1 MDELEALRKYFD
13 RYSLRM
19 EDEIESPVK
28 ENANQKQEMFS
39 EVISRITNV
48 LAELP
53 DRAYDRIQ
61 DLGDELI
68 NYIRRERDRVDEN
81 DVLFIRKYEGLI
93 KTLGESLENLST
105 KEELEENFS
114 VVKGKVRSDFFEKE
128 EVVENRNGRIEN
140 EYFKRII
147 QNIGDS
153 MKELLY
159 EVSRAGVDRETFEYC
174 SSRFTDILQ
183 TFATDGRSQQK
194 FCFDMVK
201 RIDDLK
207 INIDDFFEDK
217 NLEIIKKYQNG
228 ELPIA
233 NNGQFDFY
241 IIKEPKIDVNPF
253 DDTQRTV
260 LEKGEFCSVAA
271 FERVYG
277 LVEDDKYK
285 PTTISVEGENTV
297 YYMTIE
303 ENQRL
308 LENHKERAGG
318 EVKVKYGPG
327 TVKEREKQEKE
338 EKETKEAEARAFL
351 KKYEDL
357 LR

>member
-13 RYSLRM
+13 KYSLKM
-19 EDEIESPVK
+19 EDEIGSPVK

-114 VVKGKVRSDFFEKE
+114 IVKGKVRSDFFDKE

-147 QNIGDS
+147 QNIGDL
-153 MKELLY
+153 MKELL
-159 EVSRAGVDRETFEYC
+159 
-174 SSRFTDILQ
+174 
-183 TFATDGRSQQK
+183 
-194 FCFDMVK
+194 
-201 RIDDLK
+201 
-207 INIDDFFEDK
+207 
-217 NLEIIKKYQNG
+217 
-228 ELPIA
+228 
-233 NNGQFDFY
+233 
-241 IIKEPKIDVNPF
+241 
-253 DDTQRTV
+253 
-260 LEKGEFCSVAA
+260 
-271 FERVYG
+271 
-277 LVEDDKYK
+277 
-285 PTTISVEGENTV
+285 
-297 YYMTIE
+297 
-303 ENQRL
+303 
-308 LENHKERAGG
+308 
-318 EVKVKYGPG
+318 
-327 TVKEREKQEKE
+327 
-338 EKETKEAEARAFL
+338 
-351 KKYEDL
+351 
-357 LR
+357 